1 MLYIFKKKIMS
12 SFQVGKIPQIY
23 HSFEDEA
30 AQIQCLYKNSGGTS
44 MDQ

>member
-12 SFQVGKIPQIY
+12 SFQVGKILQIY

-30 AQIQCLYKNSGGTS
+30 AQCLYKNSGGTS